1 MESEQKQLM
10 KELSK
15 IRHILENLD
24 GNLSDLNQ
32 ILKLKGGSQDIKSD
46 GDEDRVLSV
55 KETSKILGI
64 SRSTLYVINKKPD
77 FPSAINL
84 TDRRTGYLH
93 SEIMQYISLIR
104 GKG

>member
-1 MESEQKQLM
+1 MGSEQKQIM
-10 KELSK
+10 NELTK
-15 IRHILENLD
+15 IRHLLESLD
-24 GNLSDLNQ
+24 ESLSDLNK
-32 ILKLKGGSQDIKSD
+32 ISRLKEASQDIHGN
-46 GDEDRVLSV
+46 GDEDRILSV

-64 SRSTLYVINKKPD
+64 SNSTLYIINKKPD

>member
-10 KELSK
+10 NELTK
-15 IRHILENLD
+15 IRHLLESLD
-24 GNLSDLNQ
+24 GSLSDLNQ
-32 ILKLKGGSQDIKSD
+32 MFKLKDVSQGIQSNR
-46 GDEDRVLSV
+46 DEDRILSV

-64 SRSTLYVINKKPD
+64 SNSTLYIINKKSD

-104 GKG
+104 GKS